1 MPRELRKAAKG
12 NTMPIVVVTNSDGSK
27 PITGFT
33 ATGNTSKSVK
43 DLARDLKKQIRENP
57 ELIAAGPA
65 SESHEEETAKTKTT
79 KKEVDSNSAYNVL
92 AESRE
97 WTNSNGK
104 VITAAV
110 LKADVS
116 DVTFLMANGKQVKY
130 SISKLSAESQAAIAD
145 LTK

>member
-27 PITGFT
+27 PITGFS
-33 ATGNTSKSVK
+33 ASGNTSKSVK
-43 DLARDLKKQIRENP
+43 DLARDLKKKIRENP

-65 SESHEEETAKTKTT
+65 SASQDEEPAKAKTT
-79 KKEVDSNSAYNVL
+79 KEVDSNSAYNVL
-92 AESRE
+92 IESRE
-97 WTNSNGK
+97 WTNASGT

-130 SISKLSAESQAAIAD
+130 SISKLSAESQAVIAD
-145 LTK
+145 LNR